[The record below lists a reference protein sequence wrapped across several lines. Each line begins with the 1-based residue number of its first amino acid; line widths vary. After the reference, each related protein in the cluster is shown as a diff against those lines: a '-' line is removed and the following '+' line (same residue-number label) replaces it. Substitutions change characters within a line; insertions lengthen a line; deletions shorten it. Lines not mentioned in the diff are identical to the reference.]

1 MDSVSGCEGPVIL
14 QLHKWNPS
22 QPQLNLSEYH
32 EAFISPT
39 RQNLLLHSYKHEAL
53 LLPLNT
59 GKSPFPLSFDM
70 HNEGTRTKIYILK
83 ASYESSIS
91 VVTYGIIL

>member
-1 MDSVSGCEGPVIL
+1 MDSVSGCEGPAIL
-14 QLHKWNPS
+14 QLQKWNPS
-22 QPQLNLSEYH
+22 QPQLNLAEYR

-59 GKSPFPLSFDM
+59 GKSPFSFYLEFS
-70 HNEGTRTKIYILK
+70 HLF
-83 ASYESSIS
+83 
-91 VVTYGIIL
+91 